1 MLRRRQK
8 TVVKTT
14 KVEQIELERSSV
26 SQPKQKSQRKSKG
39 SDYCLLQNETTSVAL
54 KQKSGR
60 KNVSQTENV
69 NQQAGSM
76 SSKESNLIVGEK
88 TSVGQRTSTKE
99 KHKTHSGKQI
109 KTNHN
114 KGKKHIH
121 RKQILSTQESAE
133 MRDFEKKSE
142 LERTDDLT
150 KIKEKEHNLVI
161 GKKEAQFKSPKVSNS
176 EKVKVE
182 KKRKSLS
189 EEKESKTEVKV
200 ENNETKSIKPE
211 NVVTDSKTM
220 KSNKR
225 DNKKHSV
232 YTGSRERIKLQ
243 HSDPIDEIDGDK
255 ETSAY
260 FSGDSTKL
268 NLSSNRQ
275 RKRKTMVEQKSMSSK
290 VKHLKMSSPKEINSQ
305 VVKVEDTDSSDS
317 DFEDVPDMQ
326 SQSHKETKTIVTNK
340 KSKEVEIAIDQ
351 LTSKAVKDSKLG
363 KNLAEEKNISKQ
375 ENASKVNKDNLKKS
389 NRKRMSSDVQDK
401 ASEKLLSKKIR
412 KEKKITEKNLPEN
425 SVLIKDE
432 GCDNSKSSVRIKTTK
447 KNRRTEKKAEDSKK
461 VKIKKKKQENLQTQS
476 HMEKLKLVDHSDV
489 TALLMHMEGP
499 GMVAKPSTSY
509 ARDEEAMMSDDDSDD
524 EDDNDSEESE
534 DDWED
539 VEGKLIVLGNSGA
552 QWFRTNHAVQ
562 ETDPLKTKKIQ
573 IFLCLL
579 TECG

>member
-76 SSKESNLIVGEK
+76 SSKESNLIADKK

-114 KGKKHIH
+114 KGKKHMH

-133 MRDFEKKSE
+133 LRNFEKKSE

-150 KIKEKEHNLVI
+150 KIKEKKHNLVI
-161 GKKEAQFKSPKVSNS
+161 GKKEAQFKSPEVSNS
-176 EKVKVE
+176 EKVKVG

-200 ENNETKSIKPE
+200 ENKETKSNKPE

-220 KSNKR
+220 KSDKR

-232 YTGSRERIKLQ
+232 YTSSRESIKLQ

-305 VVKVEDTDSSDS
+305 GVKVEDTDPSDS

-326 SQSHKETKTIVTNK
+326 SQSHKETKTIATNK

-351 LTSKAVKDSKLG
+351 LTLKVVKDSKLG

-375 ENASKVNKDNLKKS
+375 ENASKVSKDNLKKS
-389 NRKRMSSDVQDK
+389 NRKRMSNDVQDK
-401 ASEKLLSKKIR
+401 ASEKLLKKIR

-432 GCDNSKSSVRIKTTK
+432 GYDNSKSSVRIKTTK

-509 ARDEEAMMSDDDSDD
+509 AKDEEAMMSDDDSDD
-524 EDDNDSEESE
+524 EDDNDSDESE

-539 VEGKLIVLGNSGA
+539 VEGRLIVLKNAGA

-562 ETDPLKTKKIQ
+562 ETDLLKTKKIK